1 MQLNVYVL
9 KNTLSNL
16 YASGFELYPNDNYAA
31 VTVADLL
38 HESKK
43 NLNDYQLFRIGTFD
57 NETGRLLSLSAESQ
71 TLINFDTRHI
81 VSSPM
86 KTVSED
92 SVNEK
97 ISELR

>member
-1 MQLNVYVL
+1 MKLNVYVL

-16 YASGFELYPNDNYAA
+16 YASGFELYPNDNYAS
-31 VTVADLL
+31 VTVADIL

-57 NETGRLLSLSAESQ
+57 NETGHLSSDVSQ

-81 VSSPM
+81 ISTPM
-86 KTVSED
+86 ESVTEN

>member
-1 MQLNVYVL
+1 MKLNVYVL

-16 YASGFELYPNDNYAA
+16 YASGFELYPNDNYAS

-38 HESKK
+38 HEGKK

-57 NETGRLLSLSAESQ
+57 NESGRLSSDETH

-81 VSSPM
+81 ISTPM
-86 KTVSED
+86 EPVTESF
-92 SVNEK
+92 VNDK